1 MVENQTKNHN
11 LKGITWPGMGKNY
24 TCMGLF
30 RSYAYLLFQ
39 IAREEARLKEL
50 NDIKE
55 LQDQDED
62 AFKVKIAT
70 NKPTNL
76 NFFK

>member
-1 MVENQTKNHN
+1 
-11 LKGITWPGMGKNY
+11 
-24 TCMGLF
+24 MGLF
-30 RSYAYLLFQ
+30 RSYVNLLFQ

-62 AFKVKIAT
+62 AFKVTCSYYQQAD
-70 NKPTNL
+70 
-76 NFFK
+76 